1 MAIEDLR
8 VIGNVLYEQRSDG
21 LLYPV
26 RQVAGQ
32 TPAQSQPQA
41 SQGLLSGIPE
51 LGRMVDKLGLLN
63 RTFNPIEGIGQS
75 MDASQRMF
83 APDTS
88 TMDRLTALGDML
100 SGVAGVTAPIGA
112 AVRAGTPAAVALM
125 EGLLGGSPTVTAAR
139 DTARAAGRGFVERM
153 NQPGPVPTMY
163 SNPVLGLFGN
173 AGVGIEDILRAKY
186 PDVKLSISGTAERG
200 YTLNRIDVPKTKRNS
215 GVGTAIMGDLVN
227 LADQQGAVLKLSP
240 SGDFGGSIPRLKDF
254 YARFGFIQN
263 KGKNS
268 DYAISESMYRPPA
281 SVSNLPAPRN
291 EAEAIAKSILE
302 LRATGNVDAV
312 TNDMMNAADPQYMYN
327 YTPLPM
333 DQASRMARAS
343 DIGFDI
349 GKTRYTGTEADIRDV
364 NTNLGTGERYRT
376 GLFTSTNPDVAD
388 SYVSTEGGMI
398 YPMVMRRN
406 QGGVTID
413 AQGANW
419 NRIAPNSPANIPS
432 EGLMAEFPELALE
445 KVNTAYDV
453 APNLF
458 DDLFGKGASTN
469 ALARQKRFEGDSN
482 ITFENVVDRG
492 AYQKKYLGET
502 DEMAKARQMSAS
514 MPSDVRVDFYGNQVR
529 SPFARFDPMFAH
541 LGNLSA
547 GVAISP
553 LAYGLLSNQYERK
566 NRQ

>member
-32 TPAQSQPQA
+32 VPAKSQPQA

-163 SNPVLGLFGN
+163 SNPVPGLFGN

-291 EAEAIAKSILE
+291 EAEAIAKNILE

-333 DQASRMARAS
+333 DEASRMARAKVGGFS
-343 DIGFDI
+343 DALHG
-349 GKTRYTGTEADIRDV
+349 TGADIAAVDPSYFGSGGADLLGSGFYTTTKPSRAENYATKGRSSGGRVMPLMVREPRPFDLGEPLGNAADEIANVYKNDPSFTVSEMSSGVKFIEDINGNRVMLDPYLQRHWALQNLRKAFGAEDV
-364 NTNLGTGERYRT
+364 SNVLSEAGYSG
-376 GLFTSTNPDVAD
+376 
-388 SYVSTEGGMI
+388 VSG
-398 YPMVMRRN
+398 P
-406 QGGVTID
+406 
-413 AQGANW
+413 
-419 NRIAPNSPANIPS
+419 
-432 EGLMAEFPELALE
+432 EGLGG
-445 KVNTAYDV
+445 KVRVAY
-453 APNLF
+453 N
-458 DDLFGKGASTN
+458 
-469 ALARQKRFEGDSN
+469 
-482 ITFENVVDRG
+482 
-492 AYQKKYLGET
+492 
-502 DEMAKARQMSAS
+502 
-514 MPSDVRVDFYGNQVR
+514 PSDVRSR
-529 SPFARFDPMFAH
+529 FARFDPMFAH